1 MRTTAGLLAGLVSVA
16 LLGCGQVATTS
27 PMNSPSVVM
36 GPGSETSGY
45 QLRLKNADGTPA
57 IKVAVEAVAQE
68 GWSQKITHGGVLL
81 SRRTTD
87 DSGRVRF
94 DSLPSTG
101 VAFEASQGSVV
112 VHQRINLDTARNAV
126 LTLRNGGSVRV
137 RLQGNTTGIHAILL
151 AGTNFHARLQT
162 DGSWVIPWVP
172 SGDYSLVIWQDQQI
186 FSLAQVHA
194 DSAIH
199 VDTLL
204 PVRPLIVLDD
214 FGTRTSQNLV
224 GASLG
229 GGHWFAFGNGMAG
242 KTPVSN
248 PDLGALRE
256 PGWSGLS
263 MHAQLQVDTTGAD
276 SMAMLGMDLAQS
288 ARGTATVTH
297 DLSRVDSLS
306 VMARGR
312 GNVALRFLVPGWQD
326 NRCSYETPLS
336 LDGVWQRKVVLL
348 DTVRVIGADCP
359 TWTTVRTQV
368 VGIGFVSH
376 RDAEIWLDDLT
387 LYGQTL
393 DRLFP
398 GLVW

>member
-1 MRTTAGLLAGLVSVA
+1 M
-16 LLGCGQVATTS
+16 
-27 PMNSPSVVM
+27 
-36 GPGSETSGY
+36 
-45 QLRLKNADGTPA
+45 
-57 IKVAVEAVAQE
+57 
-68 GWSQKITHGGVLL
+68 LL

-126 LTLRNGGSVRV
+126 LTLRNGGSIRV
-137 RLQGNTTGIHAILL
+137 RLQGNNTGIHGLL
-151 AGTNFHARLQT
+151 LSGTNIQARLQS
-162 DGSWVIPWVP
+162 DGSWVMPWVP
-172 SGDYSLVIWQDQQI
+172 NGDYSLVIWQDQEI
-186 FSLAQVHA
+186 FPLAQVHA
-194 DSAIH
+194 DSAAH
-199 VDTLL
+199 VDTIL
-204 PVRPLIVLDD
+204 PVRPMIVLDD

-224 GASLG
+224 GARLSG
-229 GGHWFAFGNGMAG
+229 GYWFAFGNGQAE
-242 KTPVSN
+242 KSPISN

-263 MHAQLQVDTTGAD
+263 MHVQLQVDTSKTD
-276 SMAMLGMDLAQS
+276 PVAMLGMDLARS
-288 ARGTATVTH
+288 ERGDATVTH

-306 VMARGR
+306 VMVRGR
-312 GNVALRFLVPGWQD
+312 GNVALRFLVPGWRD

-336 LDGVWQRKVVLL
+336 VDGIWQRKVVLL

-368 VGIGFVSH
+368 VGLGFVAH